1 MDATNPSNASYAWKS
16 ILEGREVIKHGAS
29 WRIGTGTS
37 VDIWGDNWLPTKNN
51 PRIISPYACRGCHPI
66 RLTTLLIVQR
76 VWKEQ
81 VLDRYFFE
89 FEAAVIKR
97 IPLCQNSLPTKTNR
111 VKRKVIAESVC
122 DNCNQQE
129 VDTAHALY
137 HCSNLDNLWT
147 SIPQWNHS
155 NLKQSVSFIEMLGFV
170 FAKNRNPELFISV
183 IWAVW
188 NRCNNLRLGKPVI
201 PLSQLL

>member
-1 MDATNPSNASYAWKS
+1 MELHGELAQVPRLTFGVTIGFQQKI
-16 ILEGREVIKHGAS
+16 ILGLFLH
-29 WRIGTGTS
+29 
-37 VDIWGDNWLPTKNN
+37 
-51 PRIISPYACRGCHPI
+51 ACRGCHPI
-66 RLTTLLIVQR
+66 RLTTSLIVQR

-122 DNCNQQE
+122 DNCNQQQ

-137 HCSNLDNLWT
+137 HCSNLDSLRN
-147 SIPQWNHS
+147 SIPKWNHIA
-155 NLKQSVSFIEMLGFV
+155 LKQSVSFIEILGFV

-188 NRCNNLRLGKPVI
+188 NRRNNLRLG
-201 PLSQLL
+201 